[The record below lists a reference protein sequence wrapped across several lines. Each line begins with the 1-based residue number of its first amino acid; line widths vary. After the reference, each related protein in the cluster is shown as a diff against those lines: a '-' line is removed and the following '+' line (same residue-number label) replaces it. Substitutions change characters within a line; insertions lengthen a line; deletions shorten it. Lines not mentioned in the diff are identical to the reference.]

1 MLTYADVCWRMDLA
15 KAAELLERYCGAQ
28 HAVALALDRGVFGV
42 ALGVAARNRDAMHLL
57 PQVTCKQHAC

>member
-1 MLTYADVCWRMDLA
+1 MELA
-15 KAAELLERYCGAQ
+15 KAAELLERYCGAE

-57 PQVTCKQHAC
+57 PQVICKQHAC